1 MLPSI
6 ISRQTEQAIRSFLLH
21 SFEMNSHLFSRADQF
36 GTYSNAME
44 DFLNTKENL
53 SKGPYISMSLP
64 FRLSDLGRDYFS
76 NLYLQSKLYSFLIID
91 IPYFLFLLENSV
103 GSK

>member
-36 GTYSNAME
+36 GAYSNAME

-64 FRLSDLGRDYFS
+64 FRQSDLGRDYFS
-76 NLYLQSKLYSFLIID
+76 
-91 IPYFLFLLENSV
+91 
-103 GSK
+103 GR